1 MSHIE
6 LVDVSVQFHTK
17 NTRIDA
23 VQNVSLK
30 IERADTYGI
39 VGLSGAGKSTL
50 VRTLNLLQKPTTG
63 KVLIDGKDITRFSKE
78 ELRKQRQN
86 IGMIFQH
93 FNLIANKTVAQ
104 NLAFALKASRY
115 PATSRTQRVNELL
128 ETVGLSD
135 KAHVYPANLS
145 GGQKQ
150 RVGIARALAN
160 QPGILLCDEA
170 TSALDVE
177 TTEEIV
183 QLLKKINKEFG
194 ITIVFITHEMEVAK
208 KLFHH
213 IAVMDKGEIVE
224 KGPTFDL
231 FSDPQASMTKKLVNR
246 SLALD
251 IPEELF
257 GNLTDGELVTIHYQG
272 SSTISPI
279 ISTISKELD
288 VFISIIHGKV
298 DYIDGKA
305 LGVLL
310 VYITGDP
317 DEVEKSIDLLKK
329 EVFLLER
336 LRSKEDLLEV
346 ANRGLV

>member
-6 LVDVSVQFHTK
+6 LVDVSVQFETK
-17 NTRIDA
+17 NTIVDA
-23 VQNVSLK
+23 VKDVSLK
-30 IERADTYGI
+30 IERGDLYGI

-50 VRTLNLLQKPTTG
+50 LRTFNLLQKPSSG
-63 KVLIDGKDITRFSKE
+63 QVFIDGNDITQLSKKQ
-78 ELRKQRQN
+78 LREQRQH

-93 FNLIANKTVAQ
+93 FNLIANKTIAQ
-104 NLAFALKASRY
+104 NLAFALKASHFPKAKR
-115 PATSRTQRVNELL
+115 SNRVKELL
-128 ETVGLSD
+128 KTVGLSD
-135 KAHVYPANLS
+135 KAHVYPSHLS

-160 QPGILLCDEA
+160 QPEILLCDEA

-194 ITIVFITHEMEVAK
+194 ITIVFITHEMDVAK

-213 IAVMDKGEIVE
+213 IAVMDNGEIVE
-224 KGPTFDL
+224 KGATFDI
-231 FSDPQASMTKKLVNR
+231 FSDPKARMTKKLVNR

-257 GNLTDGELVTIHYQG
+257 ASLTEGELVTIHYQG
-272 SSTISPI
+272 SGTVNPI
-279 ISTISKELD
+279 ISTLSKNFD

-305 LGVLL
+305 LGILL
-310 VYITGDP
+310 VFITGNP
-317 DEVEKSIDLLKK
+317 NEVEASIEVLKEK
-329 EVFLLER
+329 VFLLER
-336 LRSKEDLLEV
+336 LLSKEEFAEV
-346 ANRGLV
+346 TNRESI